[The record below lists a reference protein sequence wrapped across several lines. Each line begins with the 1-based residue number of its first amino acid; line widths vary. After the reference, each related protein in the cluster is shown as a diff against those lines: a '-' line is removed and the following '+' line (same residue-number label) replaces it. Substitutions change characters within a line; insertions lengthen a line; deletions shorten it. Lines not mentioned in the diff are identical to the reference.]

1 MADLRWNSVN
11 ANFNDVNSAV
21 GNSIRGISQAGTIF
35 GELRKSIL
43 DEEQRAVDNAFRE
56 KQFNEQVSQFAAT
69 HGLNEE
75 QLREQIRHNQESE
88 RITGEGHK
96 VQMRGQ
102 DLSHKAAMAGVDVQ
116 RDGFALAKSEQ
127 DRNALFRKDYAEI
140 INRFYG
146 QRDSLDQQITQGKTE
161 LEAAQAAGTIT
172 PEQLKERQAQL
183 NRLAAQRKELSDTAI
198 QAGIQREMG
207 MRGWGGD
214 RAIVTPSDSLA
225 ATEQARALA
234 TTKHNAPMSDKEYA
248 ESQIKANALISKGRY
263 TGQQSELLM
272 GALRAAQNTYKDVA
286 PEALASTILAVTG
299 DAYNAW
305 FDWSGSNAFS
315 ADDKVVEEFTKNPTN
330 PNNPIAQAISGLAK
344 TGLSN
349 PNNNTGDIPQ
359 QRQPDDNVNLITL
372 TPQALDYREQ
382 QVLQSLPTVESVTKE
397 TPEVQTRFD
406 QLYRASYGDMPR
418 SEVPASELKSLK
430 ERALQDTKNT
440 IQQMRTKATSQFKDE
455 RSRRQRIEAL
465 SSIDNRRY
473 YW

>member
-11 ANFNDVNSAV
+11 ANFNDVNSAM
-21 GNSIRGISQAGTIF
+21 GNSISGISQAGTVF
-35 GELRKSIL
+35 GNLRKSIL

-56 KQFNEQVSQFAAT
+56 KQFDEQVSQFAAT

-75 QLREQIRHNQESE
+75 QLKEQIRHSQESE
-88 RITGEGHK
+88 RLTGEGQK

-102 DLSHKAAMAGVDVQ
+102 DLSHKAAMAGVGVQ
-116 RDGFALAKSEQ
+116 RDRLALARSEQ
-127 DRNALFRKDYAEI
+127 DQNALFRKDYTEI
-140 INRFYG
+140 TNRFYG

-172 PEQLKERQAQL
+172 PEQLKERQVQL
-183 NRLAAQRKELSDTAI
+183 DRLATQRKELSDTAI

-207 MRGWGGD
+207 MRGWGGN
-214 RAIVTPSDSLA
+214 RAIVTPSDNLA

-234 TTKHNAPMSDKEYA
+234 TTKRYAPMSDKEYA
-248 ESQIKANALISKGRY
+248 ESQIKANELISKGKY

-272 GALRAAQNTYKDVA
+272 GALRAAQNTYKNVA

-315 ADDKVVEEFTKNPTN
+315 ADDKIVREFKANPTN
-330 PNNPIAQAISGLAK
+330 PNNPIAQAISGLVK
-344 TGLSN
+344 TGLNN
-349 PNNNTGDIPQ
+349 PNSDTGDIPQ
-359 QRQPDDNVNLITL
+359 QGQGDDNVDITTL

-382 QVLQSLPTVESVTKE
+382 QILQSLPTVESVTKE

-406 QLYRASYGDMPR
+406 QLYRASYGNMPR
-418 SEVPASELKSLK
+418 SEVPASELKTL
-430 ERALQDTKNT
+430 EEAALQDAKNT
-440 IQQMRTKATSQFKDE
+440 IQQMRTKAT
-455 RSRRQRIEAL
+455 RQTKSEI
-465 SSIDNRRY
+465 NRRRNQEMLNSRFPY
-473 YW
+473 VYSK